1 VTVVANAAA
10 LTALSELCM
19 TLHEPIDAH
28 LLPVITEA
36 LVSPLDLL
44 QDAAGRAFYRL
55 GTAAPQLLGTHR
67 LELLALTYKSL
78 FHSSHPIQELA
89 NRTRRDLAGDA
100 QALVR
105 EEWPRLMQA
114 LLREIASENPDVREA
129 VWKAIDELSGQQLA
143 GLGAEPWCA
152 QIIAAAQHSLATE
165 KSEFALA
172 ATCRA
177 LARYVAL
184 IEDPAQVTAPFWA
197 LLAALW
203 TDTATATGTV
213 LTAAVECLV
222 ALLTGVNSYQP
233 GPVPDPL
240 VLAWIG
246 LARDDEPMVRSSA
259 VWSYARVTKHL
270 TPRTV
275 IDTTRNLL
283 NNDKFEDRWCDI
295 AVTWGRY
302 GSGIWSRATPDERK
316 DACHVALA
324 ALVGPASDDSAALAA
339 WIHVLH
345 DLTARDTSVTP
356 ALASSMRSA
365 LLHVLTDS
373 RSELD
378 IEDLAEWADH
388 LPEDELNLAE
398 ARDID
403 GAKKKG
409 KAKDKRQQALA
420 YWLKLTA
427 VSELF
432 AHVTHKFAQSEDEIS
447 SKYVELIT

>member
-1 VTVVANAAA
+1 
-10 LTALSELCM
+10 M
-19 TLHEPIDAH
+19 TLRESIDVH
-28 LLPVITEA
+28 LLPVLTET
-36 LVSPLDLL
+36 LVSPLDLF

-100 QALVR
+100 QSLVR
-105 EEWPRLMQA
+105 EEWPRLMRA
-114 LLREIASENPDVREA
+114 LLQEIASENPDVREA
-129 VWKAIDELSGQQLA
+129 VWKAIDELSSQQLA
-143 GLGAEPWCA
+143 GLGAEPWCGH
-152 QIIAAAQHSLATE
+152 IIAAAQHALATE

-172 ATCRA
+172 AVCRA
-177 LARYVAL
+177 LGRYVAL
-184 IEDPAQVTAPFWA
+184 VEHPQQVAAPFWT

-203 TDTATATGTV
+203 TDSATATGPV

-222 ALLTGVNSYQP
+222 ALLTRVNTYQP
-233 GPVPDPL
+233 GLVPDPL

-246 LARDDEPMVRSSA
+246 LARDDEPAVRSSA
-259 VWSYARVTKHL
+259 VWSYARVTQYL

-275 IDTTRNLL
+275 IDTSRDLL
-283 NNDKFEDRWCDI
+283 TSDKFEDRWCDI
-295 AVTWGRY
+295 AITWSRY
-302 GSGIWSRATPDERK
+302 GGGIWSRATPDERNE
-316 DACHVALA
+316 ACHVALA
-324 ALVGPASDDSAALAA
+324 ALIGPASDDSAALAA

-345 DLTARDTSVTP
+345 DLTAHDANVTP

-365 LLHVLTDS
+365 LLHVMSDS

-398 ARDID
+398 ARDFD
-403 GAKKKG
+403 AKKKG

-420 YWLKLTA
+420 YWLRLTA

-432 AHVTHKFAQSEDEIS
+432 AHLTHKFSQSEDEIS
-447 SKYVELIT
+447 SKYIELIT